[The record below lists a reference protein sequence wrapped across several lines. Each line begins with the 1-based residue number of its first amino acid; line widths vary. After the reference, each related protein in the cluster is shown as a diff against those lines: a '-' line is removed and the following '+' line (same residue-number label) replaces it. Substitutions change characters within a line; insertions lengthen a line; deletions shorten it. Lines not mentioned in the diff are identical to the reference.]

1 MEDGMAEDDGVDEE
15 EATAED
21 DTAKEDTAEE
31 VIGGGEGEVAGST
44 SGVGVTTVKQLTCD
58 S

>member
-1 MEDGMAEDDGVDEE
+1 MAEDDGVDEE

-21 DTAKEDTAEE
+21 DTAEEDTAEE